1 MGGQGEAGKRRRSLE
16 VEWPRI
22 RRSIDEGRLAQVGLV
37 RHSGWNPWHL
47 SQSHQT
53 VGYGYSVDPASGA
66 ITIRLYDPN
75 WPDRDDVSITLTP
88 DGFRQSTGERLFGV
102 LALG

>member
-1 MGGQGEAGKRRRSLE
+1 MATRASAGGRCE
-16 VEWPRI
+16 VELAEGPPLV
-22 RRSIDEGRLAQVGLV
+22 DEGRLAQVGLV

-53 VGYGYSVDPASGA
+53 VGYALLGGPASGA

-88 DGFRQSTGERLFGV
+88 EGFSQSTGERLFGV